1 MTFKKIKSWIINKI
15 LWILLIIFIVGFI
28 ALIIDFF
35 LGMNWSMELYL
46 IVLIFIILLGCAI
59 KYHSKVKNGGF
70 G

>member
-1 MTFKKIKSWIINKI
+1 MTFKQIKSWVVNKT

-35 LGMNWSMELYL
+35 LGMNWSLELYL
-46 IVLIFIILLGCAI
+46 IVLIFIILFVCVI